1 VEESRVRRGEICI
14 SSSGAER
21 WVDDGCVGIGD
32 GKRER
37 VRKARVHH
45 VRSLVASRLYLVPP
59 QHDIH
64 HKPQVAM

>member
-14 SSSGAER
+14 SPSGAER

-37 VRKARVHH
+37 VRKVRVHH
-45 VRSLVASRLYLVPP
+45 VR
-59 QHDIH
+59 
-64 HKPQVAM
+64 